1 MSVGDYNNAE
11 QYIKSLQKFGPKRSD
26 FYYKSGEFYH
36 NKKEYIKAITNFSNA
51 ISLLNKPEKKDWY
64 LQLDY
69 LSSWYE
75 SLKNVEEKINNIKNL
90 PFYVIWGG
98 GAHTEFLYQ
107 TTSFFHS
114 KTESKFLIVD
124 SDELKHGKSWR
135 GIKIYDTSILKDLD
149 WKDKGL
155 IISSYGSQNQIKKIA
170 LDTGISKEHLV
181 CLYENI
187 TRY

>member
-1 MSVGDYNNAE
+1 MELFENRLFLSVIFILIAWGAKLLLAKQLRKQAE
-11 QYIKSLQKFGPKRSD
+11 
-26 FYYKSGEFYH
+26 KSGTD
-36 NKKEYIKAITNFSNA
+36 KR
-51 ISLLNKPEKKDWY
+51 Y
-64 LQLDY
+64 L
-69 LSSWYE
+69 
-75 SLKNVEEKINNIKNL
+75 INNIKNL